1 MCQKFGYLFYTTL
14 EKFKVDIIGIGNRSG
29 FGQTEKIVAKLI
41 SKCKKQK
48 VAFTSV
54 NEDGASIYR

>member
-1 MCQKFGYLFYTTL
+1 MCQKFEYPIYTNFDKL
-14 EKFKVDIIGIGNRSG
+14 KVDIIGIGNRSG

>member
-1 MCQKFGYLFYTTL
+1 MYLIYTTI